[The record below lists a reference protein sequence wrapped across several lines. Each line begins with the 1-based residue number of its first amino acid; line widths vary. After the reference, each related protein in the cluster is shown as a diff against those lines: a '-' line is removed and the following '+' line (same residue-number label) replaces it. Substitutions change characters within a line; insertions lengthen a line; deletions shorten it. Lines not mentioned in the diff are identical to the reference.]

1 MADDL
6 VCFQTFA
13 NRHEAELAR
22 GALAASGI
30 EAIVAADDAGG
41 EVPGLDFPRG
51 VGVLVRREDVAAA
64 REALG
69 LTD

>member
-1 MADDL
+1 VTDEL
-6 VCFQTFA
+6 VCVRTFA

-22 GALAASGI
+22 GALQASGI
-30 EAIVAADDAGG
+30 EALVAADDAGG

-51 VGVLVRREDVAAA
+51 VGVFVRPADLAAA

-69 LTD
+69 LSE

>member
-1 MADDL
+1 MADEL
-6 VCFQTFA
+6 VCVQTFA

-51 VGVLVRREDVAAA
+51 VGVFVRGEDLAAA

-69 LTD
+69 LSD